1 MGFMNIIPPWLTE
14 SAVVGAVVAGFTA
27 IVTTTITSYT
37 KIKESTMVQNQNSIL
52 EALGSLKEN
61 DIKTNEQL
69 DSISANLEIQ
79 SDANKHMIRYRLFH
93 DMTRDVKIGYTTL
106 ERKREIAKLFTSY
119 KQIGGN
125 GEIEM
130 LYNEEFM
137 HLPLE
142 EKKYAKND

>member
-1 MGFMNIIPPWLTE
+1 MGFMNIIPPWFTE
-14 SAVVGAVVAGFTA
+14 SAVIGAFVAEFTT

-37 KIKESTMVQNQNSIL
+37 KIKESVMVKNQNSIL
-52 EALGSLKEN
+52 ESLESLKVN
-61 DIKTNEQL
+61 DTKMNERL
-69 DSISANLEIQ
+69 DVISANLETHA
-79 SDANKHMIRYRLFH
+79 DANKHIIRYRLFH
-93 DMTRDVKIGYTTL
+93 DMSRDVERGYTTL
-106 ERKREIAKLFTSY
+106 ERKREVAKLFASY
-119 KQIGGN
+119 KRVGGN

>member
-1 MGFMNIIPPWLTE
+1 MGFMDIIPPWFTE
-14 SAVVGAVVAGFTA
+14 SAVIGAFVAGFTA

-37 KIKESTMVQNQNSIL
+37 KIKESVMVKNQNSIL
-52 EALGSLKEN
+52 EALDSLKEN
-61 DIKTNEQL
+61 DIKMNERL
-69 DSISANLEIQ
+69 DGISANLEIH
-79 SDANKHMIRYRLFH
+79 SDANKHIIRYRLFH
-93 DMTRDVKIGYTTL
+93 DMALDVKIGYTTL

-119 KQIGGN
+119 KRIGGN

-130 LYNEEFM
+130 LYNEAFM